1 MNQLFHSEMTLTK
14 GGFLFDHSTG
24 LTYTINPTGRDIFE
38 RLQAGID
45 APEIIRELS
54 LDYEVDEETAR
65 EDLEDFLRQMKELGV
80 IS

>member
-24 LTYTINPTGRDIFE
+24 LTYTINPTGREIFE
-38 RLQAGID
+38 QLQAGVD

-54 LDYEVDEETAR
+54 TNYEVDEDTAR
-65 EDLEDFLRQMKELGV
+65 EDLEDFLRQMKELGLV
-80 IS
+80 A